1 MPNYLETTEIIT
13 RYLKAR
19 VPLIVVKST
28 EPVRVFSILR
38 TISTNIPSLPF
49 FYYSAADGLRELAS
63 NQLVLEDQSLAA
75 ALDQAKTMFKARR
88 NVNFIFTE
96 IDHLDSDT
104 PTARHFCQMVRIA
117 EEYQGAII
125 LLADKPVWSGLARL
139 GMSVTLDLPT
149 TEEIFEL
156 VSGMMKGHSTAI
168 PVEWAESD
176 MRAAAEIL
184 TGITEAE
191 VVNVL
196 ATMLVKGA
204 IRAEDL
210 AELSRFKDSIFGEL
224 TGIERI
230 RLDDDYHVG
239 GLDNLNAWLKKR
251 KALMKTDLSGT
262 RLHPPKGILL
272 CGVPGCGK
280 SLSAKNIAVQWELPL
295 YRLDMGA
302 ILGMYVGESEQNLR
316 EALETAERMAPCVL
330 WIDEIE
336 KGLAT
341 GSGDSS
347 VTKRLIGQFLFWLQ
361 ESQAKVFIV
370 ATANDVSTLP
380 PELLRKGR
388 FDEIFFVDLPTET
401 ERTDIIDLCFWKYTN
416 HAIPSHL
423 VAELAEVSEGFAG
436 SDIDAV
442 VHDIGSEMLFNNTT
456 ELPPSDYIRSQFR
469 NVVPFSQ
476 TNPEELA
483 AIRDWGRHRAVPAG
497 RTIADSPDSSS
508 VFAGRTIV
516 L

>member
-1 MPNYLETTEIIT
+1 
-13 RYLKAR
+13 
-19 VPLIVVKST
+19 
-28 EPVRVFSILR
+28 
-38 TISTNIPSLPF
+38 
-49 FYYSAADGLRELAS
+49 
-63 NQLVLEDQSLAA
+63 
-75 ALDQAKTMFKARR
+75 
-88 NVNFIFTE
+88 
-96 IDHLDSDT
+96 
-104 PTARHFCQMVRIA
+104 
-117 EEYQGAII
+117 
-125 LLADKPVWSGLARL
+125 
-139 GMSVTLDLPT
+139 
-149 TEEIFEL
+149 
-156 VSGMMKGHSTAI
+156 
-168 PVEWAESD
+168 

-230 RLDDDYHVG
+230 RLDDNYHVG

-341 GSGDSS
+341 GSGDNS

-497 RTIADSPDSSS
+497 RTIADSPDNNS

>member
-1 MPNYLETTEIIT
+1 
-13 RYLKAR
+13 
-19 VPLIVVKST
+19 
-28 EPVRVFSILR
+28 
-38 TISTNIPSLPF
+38 
-49 FYYSAADGLRELAS
+49 
-63 NQLVLEDQSLAA
+63 
-75 ALDQAKTMFKARR
+75 
-88 NVNFIFTE
+88 
-96 IDHLDSDT
+96 
-104 PTARHFCQMVRIA
+104 
-117 EEYQGAII
+117 
-125 LLADKPVWSGLARL
+125 
-139 GMSVTLDLPT
+139 
-149 TEEIFEL
+149 
-156 VSGMMKGHSTAI
+156 
-168 PVEWAESD
+168 
-176 MRAAAEIL
+176 
-184 TGITEAE
+184 
-191 VVNVL
+191 
-196 ATMLVKGA
+196 
-204 IRAEDL
+204 
-210 AELSRFKDSIFGEL
+210 
-224 TGIERI
+224 
-230 RLDDDYHVG
+230 
-239 GLDNLNAWLKKR
+239 
-251 KALMKTDLSGT
+251 
-262 RLHPPKGILL
+262 
-272 CGVPGCGK
+272 
-280 SLSAKNIAVQWELPL
+280 
-295 YRLDMGA
+295 MGA

-497 RTIADSPDSSS
+497 RTIADSPDNNS